1 MANSATA
8 ASLVVDRLIFVLLS
22 PGGPRRD
29 RGTTA
34 FPMANAGGAS
44 LLQTDDGILTEF
56 AN

>member
-44 LLQTDDGILTEF
+44 QLQTDDGILTEF